1 MKFKTR
7 TYYKIYFFSFI
18 IGITFAGVIFPAYI
32 IRSKIDRNY
41 IVGRSL
47 INRLDESSRN
57 KKELANAI
65 VQFVS
70 DSFKTPNQTLPERD
84 LYQLIKDKEG
94 FCDEQANVVLALCNY
109 ANIKGR
115 LVFLYGSDSIS
126 HHSVAEIYL
135 DKWYQVDPFY
145 GITFKGSFLTPSI
158 SSIKKEIQ
166 LINEF
171 QFKNPPSDLNAYNS
185 LFKSDYPQKI
195 ILYNAVEY
203 SNNEKLYQVYIDYWM
218 KIVGENFA
226 KKLNQP

>member
-1 MKFKTR
+1 MKFNTR

-18 IGITFAGVIFPAYI
+18 IGITFTGVVFPTYI
-32 IRSKIDRNY
+32 IRTKIDRNY
-41 IVGRSL
+41 IVGRSI
-47 INRLDESSRN
+47 INKLDESSKN
-57 KKELANAI
+57 QKELANAI

-70 DSFKTPNQTLPERD
+70 DSFKTPNQTLPERE

-135 DKWYQVDPFY
+135 DAWYQVDPFY
-145 GITFKGSFLTPSI
+145 GITVKGSFLTPSI
-158 SSIKKEIQ
+158 SSIKNDLK
-166 LINEF
+166 LTKVF
-171 QFKNPPSDLNAYNS
+171 QFKNPPSSLNAYSN

-195 ILYNAVEY
+195 IVYNDVEY
-203 SNNEKLYQVYIDYWM
+203 SKNEKLYQVYIDYWM

-226 KKLNQP
+226 LTLNRP